1 MYKKFKNGGTY
12 APALT
17 KLFRIMRL
25 TIFMLILGINSLLA
39 ASGYSQTTKI
49 TLKMS
54 DSRVE
59 DVLNKIESKSE
70 FYFLFDQKLI
80 DLDRTVSVN
89 VKNEKI
95 ATILDGIF
103 AGTDVKHQVI
113 DRQIV
118 LTTTSVTEYLQQQ
131 QSKKV
136 TGKITD
142 MAGASVPGA
151 SVVVKGTTTGTV
163 TDIDGNFTIT
173 VPYDAKIL
181 SFSFVGMKTQEVV
194 IASKTNID
202 ITLSE
207 ETIGVD
213 EVVVI
218 GYGTQKK
225 ATLSGA
231 IASIK
236 SEEIL
241 TTKGTSVVSSLQ
253 GKVAGVQIR
262 QQTAE
267 PGTFNSLVS
276 IRGFGSPLV
285 VIDGVAR
292 DGMSDFERLNPDD
305 IESISILK
313 DASAAIYGMNSDNG
327 VMIVTTKKGSKGK
340 TKFTYNSFFG
350 IKGATSMPS
359 NVDAYTYRLMRNEMN
374 RNTGLAPAFADD
386 VLAKWK
392 SGTEPGYQDY
402 NWIENTLKKF
412 TSQQQQNLSVSGGN
426 DAITF
431 FTSFGFMED
440 NGLLKSNIQQYRKY
454 NFRNNMT
461 VKLTKDLKAI
471 VSFAGKIDNNTS
483 PQGSYF
489 WLFKPIIIADRGYQ
503 PFVPS
508 NPSHIA
514 RIPPEFTNPY
524 ALSNQSVS
532 GYDKWSNLQYQ
543 SSVELT
549 YDVPFVKGMKLGVLG
564 AYDGNV
570 NNFSNLALGYYT
582 YDYTT
587 DAPTAPRTNIY
598 NNTNSLFSRR
608 DFQAQIAYQ
617 NIFNKIHNVGAT
629 VVYEAKAIRNDYIRA
644 QRQYDDLFTHDII
657 DQGSLTNQQTAGNR
671 SSQAFVSL
679 LGRFNYDYKSKYLVE
694 FAFRNDGSY
703 RYAPSKRWAFF
714 PSVSGGWR
722 VSEESFFKDKLP
734 FVTNF
739 KIRGSYGMQGAD
751 AGNAF
756 EYYEGYKFGG
766 VDGGYVMNNG
776 VLTMGMV
783 PPGVVNDN
791 LTWVKTRTAN
801 VGFDIDFWNGKLG
814 IVSDIFQ
821 KNRDGL
827 LGTRVQ
833 SIPNTFGASFPQEN
847 INSDLVRG
855 IELMISHKGKIGDLS
870 YGVNANATYS
880 RKYLIY
886 TERSAYQSTMQMWK
900 DAWGNNRYLGREWGY
915 VYDGRYTDITQYQ
928 TAPLLGGANG
938 NSKNLP
944 GSFKITDVN
953 GDGIIDANDQLP
965 EFWSG
970 QYQGYAGN
978 PPLQYGLTL
987 NGEWKGLDLNIL
999 LQGSALFSIY
1009 TAPGDVWGYG
1019 AYPNL
1024 WSKYMDRW
1032 HTEDPLAN
1040 PYDPATKW
1048 VEGEFPA
1055 LRTNF
1060 TGTNDNLIT
1069 NRWRLNAAYLRI
1081 KSVEL
1086 GYTVPKKII
1095 RTFKLDNLRV
1105 YLNCFNLFTF
1115 CNKNVKGMDPE
1126 REEGSYTADLTYPL
1140 MRSYNLGINVNF

>member
-1 MYKKFKNGGTY
+1 MKKEKRSWFY
-12 APALT
+12 RLFLSAVFIWLT
-17 KLFRIMRL
+17 MSPLF
-25 TIFMLILGINSLLA
+25 A
-39 ASGYSQTTKI
+39 QQVKI
-49 TLKMS
+49 QGKVTSKTG
-54 DSRVE
+54 
-59 DVLNKIESKSE
+59 ES
-70 FYFLFDQKLI
+70 I
-80 DLDRTVSVN
+80 PG
-89 VKNEKI
+89 
-95 ATILDGIF
+95 ATIVEK
-103 AGTDVKHQVI
+103 GTQNGTITNTSGEFSLNLTSTDP
-113 DRQIV
+113 V
-118 LTTTSVTEYLQQQ
+118 LVFSFIGYKTYEI
-131 QSKKV
+131 K
-136 TGKITD
+136 
-142 MAGASVPGA
+142 
-151 SVVVKGTTTGTV
+151 VKG
-163 TDIDGNFTIT
+163 
-173 VPYDAKIL
+173 K
-181 SFSFVGMKTQEVV
+181 KTADVMM
-194 IASKTNID
+194 
-202 ITLSE
+202 E
-207 ETIGVD
+207 EISQGVE
-213 EVVVI
+213 EVVVV

-231 IASIK
+231 VASIQAK
-236 SEEIL
+236 EIL
-241 TTKGTSVVSSLQ
+241 TTKSTSVVSSLQ
-253 GKVAGVQIR
+253 GKIAGVQVR

-267 PGTFNSLVS
+267 PGTFNSMVS
-276 IRGFGSPLV
+276 IRGFGAPLV

-292 DGMSDFERLNPDD
+292 DGMSDFERLNPED
-305 IESISILK
+305 IESVSVLK

-327 VMIVTTKKGSKGK
+327 VLIVTTKKGTKGK
-340 TKFTYNSFFG
+340 TKFTVNSFFG
-350 IKGATSMPS
+350 VKSPTSLQK
-359 NVDAYTYRLMRNEMN
+359 NVDAYTYRLMKNEMN
-374 RNTGLAPAFADD
+374 KNTGLAPAFADD

-392 SGTEPGYQDY
+392 AGTNPGYQDY
-402 NWIENTLKKF
+402 NWLENTLKPF
-412 TSQQQQNLSVSGGN
+412 TTQQQHNLSISGGN

-431 FTSFGFMED
+431 YSSFGFMED

-461 VKLTKDLKAI
+461 VKLTNDLKAI
-471 VSFAGKIDNNTS
+471 ISFAGKVDNNTS

-508 NPSHIA
+508 NSSHIA

-524 ALSNQSVS
+524 ALADQSVS
-532 GYDKWSNLQYQ
+532 GYDQYTNTQYQ
-543 SSVELT
+543 TSVELT
-549 YDVPFVKGMKLGVLG
+549 YDVPFIKGMKLGVMG

-570 NNFSNLALGYYT
+570 NNYSNLALGYYT

-598 NNTNSLFSRR
+598 NNAVTLFNRR
-608 DFQAQIAYQ
+608 DFQAQITYQ
-617 NIFNKIHNVGAT
+617 NTFNKVHNVGAT
-629 VVYEAKAIRNDYIRA
+629 AVYEAKAIRNDYTRA

-671 SSQAFVSL
+671 SSQSYVSV

-694 FAFRNDGSY
+694 FAFRDDGSY
-703 RYAPSKRWAFF
+703 RYAPGKRWAFF

-722 VSEESFFKDKLP
+722 ISQESFMKDNLP

-791 LTWVKTRTAN
+791 LTWVKTKTVN
-801 VGFDIDFWNGKLG
+801 LGVDIDLWNGKLG
-814 IVSDIFQ
+814 IISDIFQ

-833 SIPNTFGASFPQEN
+833 SVPNTFGASFPQEN

-855 IELMISHKGKIGDLS
+855 IELTISHKGRIGDVN
-870 YGVNANATYS
+870 YGVSANATYS
-880 RKYLIY
+880 RKYLVY
-886 TERSAYQSTMQMWK
+886 TERAPYQSTMQIWK
-900 DAWGNNRYLGREWGY
+900 DVWGNNRYLGREWGY
-915 VYDGRYTDITQYQ
+915 VYDGRYTDITEYQ
-928 TAPLLGGANG
+928 TAPLKGGANG

-944 GSFKITDVN
+944 GSYKITDSN
-953 GDGIIDANDQLP
+953 GDGIIDSNDQLP
-965 EFWSG
+965 VFWSG

-999 LQGSALFSIY
+999 LQGSALFTIY
-1009 TAPGDVWGYG
+1009 TSPGDVWGYG

-1024 WSKYMDRW
+1024 WEKYMDRW

-1048 VEGEFPA
+1048 ISGTYPA
-1055 LRTNF
+1055 LRSNF

-1069 NRWRLNAAYLRI
+1069 DQWRLNAAYIRI

-1086 GYTVPKKII
+1086 GYTIPKRISREIKI
-1095 RTFKLDNLRV
+1095 DNLRV

-1115 CNKNVKGMDPE
+1115 CSDNAKGMDPE

-1140 MRSYNLGINVNF
+1140 MKTFNLGININF

>member
-1 MYKKFKNGGTY
+1 MKKEKWSWF
-12 APALT
+12 
-17 KLFRIMRL
+17 FRLLLL
-25 TIFMLILGINSLLA
+25 TIFINLTMSPLFAQPVKIQGSVATKQGELIPGVTIIEKGTKNGTVSDT
-39 ASGYSQTTKI
+39 SGEFSI
-49 TLKMS
+49 TLTS
-54 DSRVE
+54 TDPTLVFSF
-59 DVLNKIESKSE
+59 IG
-70 FYFLFDQKLI
+70 YQ
-80 DLDRTVSVN
+80 T
-89 VKNEKI
+89 NEIK
-95 ATILDGIF
+95 
-103 AGTDVKHQVI
+103 
-113 DRQIV
+113 
-118 LTTTSVTEYLQQQ
+118 
-131 QSKKV
+131 
-136 TGKITD
+136 
-142 MAGASVPGA
+142 
-151 SVVVKGTTTGTV
+151 VKGK
-163 TDIDGNFTIT
+163 GNL
-173 VPYDAKIL
+173 K
-181 SFSFVGMKTQEVV
+181 VV
-194 IASKTNID
+194 LDESS
-202 ITLSE
+202 L
-207 ETIGVD
+207 GVE
-213 EVVVI
+213 EVVVV

-231 IASIK
+231 VASIQSK
-236 SEEIL
+236 EIL
-241 TTKGTSVVSSLQ
+241 TTKSTSVVSSLQ
-253 GKVAGVQIR
+253 GKIAGVQVR

-267 PGTFNSLVS
+267 PGTFNSMVS
-276 IRGFGSPLV
+276 IRGFGAPLV

-292 DGMSDFERLNPDD
+292 DGMSDFERLNPED
-305 IESISILK
+305 IESVSVLK

-327 VMIVTTKKGSKGK
+327 VLIVTTKKGTKGK
-340 TKFTYNSFFG
+340 TKFALNSFFG
-350 IKGATSMPS
+350 IKSPTSMQS

-374 RNTGLAPAFADD
+374 RNTGLAPAFSND
-386 VLAKWK
+386 VLAKWQ

-402 NWIENTLKKF
+402 NWIANTLKDY
-412 TSQQQQNLSVSGGN
+412 TTQQQHNLSVSGGN

-431 FTSFGFMED
+431 YTSFGFTED

-461 VKLTKDLKAI
+461 VKLTNDLKAI
-471 VSFAGKIDNNTS
+471 ISFAGKIDNNTS

-508 NPSHIA
+508 NNSHIA

-524 ALSNQSVS
+524 ALSTQSIS
-532 GYDKWSNLQYQ
+532 GYDKWTNTQYQ
-543 SSVELT
+543 TSVELT
-549 YDVPFVKGMKLGVLG
+549 YDVPFVKGMKLGVMG

-570 NNFSNLALGYYT
+570 YNYSNLALGYYT

-598 NNTNSLFSRR
+598 NNSNSLFNRR
-608 DFQAQIAYQ
+608 DFQAQISYK
-617 NIFNKIHNVGAT
+617 NIFAKVHNVGAT

-671 SSQAFVSL
+671 SSQSYVSL

-694 FAFRNDGSY
+694 FAFRDDGSY
-703 RYAPSKRWAFF
+703 RYAPGKRWAFF

-722 VSEESFFKDKLP
+722 VSEEAFFKEKLP
-734 FVTNF
+734 YLTNF

-756 EYYEGYKFGG
+756 EYYEGFKFGG

-791 LTWVKTRTAN
+791 LTWVKTKTVN
-801 VGFDIDFWNGKLG
+801 LGVDIDLWNGKLG

-833 SIPNTFGASFPQEN
+833 SVPNTFGASFPQEN

-855 IELMISHKGKIGDLS
+855 IELTVSHKGKIGDFN
-870 YGVNANATYS
+870 YGVSANATYS
-880 RKYLIY
+880 RKYLIH
-886 TERSAYQSTMQMWK
+886 TERAPYASTMQMWK
-900 DAWGNNRYLGREWGY
+900 DPWGNDRYLGREWGY
-915 VYDGRYTDITQYQ
+915 TYEGRYTDITQYQ

-944 GSFKITDVN
+944 GSFRITDVN
-953 GDGIIDANDQLP
+953 GDGIIDGNDQLP
-965 EFWSG
+965 VFWSG

-999 LQGSALFSIY
+999 LQGSALFTIY
-1009 TAPGDVWGYG
+1009 TSPGDVWGYG

-1024 WSKYMDRW
+1024 WEKYMDRW

-1040 PYDPATKW
+1040 PYDPSTKW
-1048 VEGEFPA
+1048 IEGEFPA
-1055 LRTNF
+1055 LRSNF

-1069 NRWRLNAAYLRI
+1069 DRWRLNAAYVRI

-1086 GYTVPKKII
+1086 GYTIPKKIAREI
-1095 RTFKLDNLRV
+1095 KMENVRV
-1105 YLNCFNLFTF
+1105 YLNCFNLLTI
-1115 CNKNVKGMDPE
+1115 CNENAKGMDPE
-1126 REEGSYTADLTYPL
+1126 REEGAYTADLTYPL
-1140 MRSYNLGINVNF
+1140 MRSFNLGVNINF